1 MEFIILVLIFD
12 DIWFIIV
19 FMKKLV
25 VNKKY
30 NNKKLDKFLKDNIST
45 LSNNLF
51 YKTLRKKDI
60 KINGKRVSENVTV
73 FENDEILVYIPDYL
87 LENKLNLDIIYEDN
101 NILLINKPSNI
112 EVTGQDSLTEV
123 VHKLYSSCEFKPMP
137 CHRLDRN
144 TSGLILFAK
153 NTQALEILLDK
164 FKHHEIEKHYLA
176 LVYGIPQKKNE
187 RLISYLF
194 KDSSKSFVYISDV
207 PKKGYQKIITSYS
220 LIESFD
226 NNTSLLDIEIET
238 GRTHQIR
245 AHLAHIGLPIIG
257 DGKYGINEINKKFKV
272 KAQKLVSYKLIFRFE
287 HDSKILEYLNRKSF
301 ELKNKNI

>member
-1 MEFIILVLIFD
+1 
-12 DIWFIIV
+12 
-19 FMKKLV
+19 MKKLV

-30 NNKKLDKFLKDNIST
+30 DNKKLDKFLKDNIST

-73 FENDEILVYIPDYL
+73 FENDEILVYISDDL

-112 EVTGQDSLTEV
+112 EVTGRDSLTEV

-194 KDSSKSFVYISDV
+194 KDSSKSLVYISDV

-226 NNTSLLDIEIET
+226 NDTSLLDVEIET

-257 DGKYGINEINKKFKV
+257 DGKYGINEINKKFKA
-272 KAQKLVSYKLIFRFE
+272 KTQKLVSYKLIFKFE
-287 HDSKILEYLNRKSF
+287 SDSEILEYLSKKSF
-301 ELKNKNI
+301 ELKSGKKLLF

>member
-1 MEFIILVLIFD
+1 
-12 DIWFIIV
+12 
-19 FMKKLV
+19 MKKLV

-30 NNKKLDKFLKDNIST
+30 DNKKLDKFLKDNIST

-73 FENDEILVYIPDYL
+73 FENDEILVYISDDL

-257 DGKYGINEINKKFKV
+257 DGKYGINEINKRFKV

>member
-1 MEFIILVLIFD
+1 
-12 DIWFIIV
+12 
-19 FMKKLV
+19 MKKLV

-30 NNKKLDKFLKDNIST
+30 DNKKLDKFLKDNIST

-73 FENDEILVYIPDYL
+73 FENDEILVYISDDL

-112 EVTGQDSLTEV
+112 EVTGQNSLTEV

-194 KDSSKSFVYISDV
+194 KDSSKSLVYISDA

-226 NNTSLLDIEIET
+226 NDTSLLDVEIET

-257 DGKYGINEINKKFKV
+257 DGKYGINEINKKFKA
-272 KAQKLVSYKLIFRFE
+272 KTQKLVSYKLIFKFE
-287 HDSKILEYLNRKSF
+287 SDSEILEYLNRKSF

>member
-1 MEFIILVLIFD
+1 
-12 DIWFIIV
+12 
-19 FMKKLV
+19 MKKLV

-30 NNKKLDKFLKDNIST
+30 NNKKLDKFLKDNIPN

-60 KINGKRVSENVTV
+60 KINGKRVSENAAV
-73 FENDEILVYIPDYL
+73 FDGDEILVYIPDSL
-87 LENKLNLDIIYEDN
+87 LESNLKLDIIYEDN

-112 EVTGQDSLTEV
+112 EVTGVQSLTEV
-123 VHKLYSSCEFKPMP
+123 IHNLYPSCEFKPMP

-153 NTQALEILLDK
+153 NRQTLDILLDK

-176 LVYGIPQKKNE
+176 LVYGVPKKKNE
-187 RLISYLF
+187 KLISYLF
-194 KDSSKSFVYISDV
+194 KDSSKSLVYISDV

-220 LIESFD
+220 LIETF
-226 NNTSLLDIEIET
+226 NNNSSLLDVEIET

-257 DGKYGINEINKKFKV
+257 DGKYGINEVNKKFKV
-272 KAQKLVSYKLIFRFE
+272 KTQKLVSYKLKFAFKN
-287 HDSKILEYLNRKSF
+287 DSKELNYLNGKEF
-301 ELKNKNI
+301 KIKAAI

>member
-1 MEFIILVLIFD
+1 
-12 DIWFIIV
+12 
-19 FMKKLV
+19 MKKLV

-30 NNKKLDKFLKDNIST
+30 DNKKLDKFLKDNIST

-87 LENKLNLDIIYEDN
+87 LENKLTLDIIYEDN

-194 KDSSKSFVYISDV
+194 KDSSKSLVYISDV

-220 LIESFD
+220 LLESFG
-226 NNTSLLDIEIET
+226 NNTSLLDVEIET

-257 DGKYGINEINKKFKV
+257 DGKYGINEVNKKFKV
-272 KAQKLVSYKLIFRFE
+272 KTQKLVSYKLIFRFE
-287 HDSKILEYLNRKSF
+287 RDSEILEYLNRKSF

>member
-1 MEFIILVLIFD
+1 
-12 DIWFIIV
+12 
-19 FMKKLV
+19 MKKLV

-30 NNKKLDKFLKDNIST
+30 DNKKLDKFLKDNIST

-287 HDSKILEYLNRKSF
+287 YDSKILEYLNRKSF

>member
-1 MEFIILVLIFD
+1 
-12 DIWFIIV
+12 
-19 FMKKLV
+19 MKKLV

-60 KINGKRVSENVTV
+60 KINGKKVSENVTV
-73 FENDEILVYIPDYL
+73 FENDEILVYIPDNL

-112 EVTGQDSLTEV
+112 EVTGQNSLTEV

-194 KDSSKSFVYISDV
+194 KDSSKSLVYISDV

-220 LIESFD
+220 LLESFG
-226 NNTSLLDIEIET
+226 NNTSLLDVEIET

-257 DGKYGINEINKKFKV
+257 DGKYGINEVNKKFKV
-272 KAQKLVSYKLIFRFE
+272 KTQKLVSYKLIFRFE

>member
-1 MEFIILVLIFD
+1 
-12 DIWFIIV
+12 
-19 FMKKLV
+19 MKKLV

-30 NNKKLDKFLKDNIST
+30 DNKKLDKFLKDNIST

-73 FENDEILVYIPDYL
+73 FENDEILVYISDDL

-194 KDSSKSFVYISDV
+194 KDCSKSLVYISDV

-220 LIESFD
+220 LLESFG
-226 NNTSLLDIEIET
+226 NNTSLLDVEIET

-257 DGKYGINEINKKFKV
+257 DGKYGINEINKKFKA
-272 KAQKLVSYKLIFRFE
+272 KTQKLVSYKLIFKFE
-287 HDSKILEYLNRKSF
+287 SDSEILEYLSKKSF
-301 ELKNKNI
+301 ELKSGKKLLF

>member
-1 MEFIILVLIFD
+1 
-12 DIWFIIV
+12 
-19 FMKKLV
+19 MKKLV

-30 NNKKLDKFLKDNIST
+30 DNKKLDKFLKDNIST

-73 FENDEILVYIPDYL
+73 FENDEILVYISDDL

-194 KDSSKSFVYISDV
+194 KDSSKSLVYISDA

-226 NNTSLLDIEIET
+226 NDTSLLDVEIET

-257 DGKYGINEINKKFKV
+257 DGKYGINEINKKFKA
-272 KAQKLVSYKLIFRFE
+272 KTQKLVSYKLIFKFE
-287 HDSKILEYLNRKSF
+287 SDSEILEYLNRKSF